1 MIFDR
6 KEKVCYNRIVALRKG
21 GIIIEYKSKSVLLK
35 RGLII
40 IPMAILGI
48 TIFSNASY
56 ATNSITGTK
65 DRIKEIKIVEEKNID
80 QLIRNKKTKLAI
92 NYTRNTTTTSRSEVD
107 REIKQ
112 EKTKQEKAKK
122 EQKYINPNEVK
133 ISKNM
138 DLTKRTGL
146 SKEDFKKVIKNLK
159 QDKSKFFYNNADT
172 IYDLC
177 KKYQINEFFFCGLIS
192 AESGW
197 NIASNHRKTHNYI
210 SLMSKGKLIKY
221 SSTKEGLE
229 VAAKKL
235 HYNYLTPG
243 GKFYGGKTIAG
254 VQKRFCPASKTWD
267 DLVYSGMKYMLAAAK
282 KTK

>member
-1 MIFDR
+1 MT
-6 KEKVCYNRIVALRKG
+6 
-21 GIIIEYKSKSVLLK
+21 
-35 RGLII
+35 
-40 IPMAILGI
+40 ILGL
-48 TIFSNASY
+48 TIFTNTSY

-65 DRIKEIKIVEEKNID
+65 DRIKEIKIVEEINID
-80 QLIRNKKTKLAI
+80 KLIRNKRTKI
-92 NYTRNTTTTSRSEVD
+92 EENYTRDAKNTTTSRSEVN
-107 REIKQ
+107 RT
-112 EKTKQEKAKK
+112 EKNEETKK
-122 EQKYINPNEVK
+122 EQNYTNPKDVK

-146 SKEDFKKVIKNLK
+146 SKEDFKKVIKNVK

-177 KKYQINEFFFCGLIS
+177 EKYQINEIFFCGLIV

-197 NIASNHRKTHNYI
+197 SIAPNHRNTHNYI

-235 HYNYLTPG
+235 HNNYLTPG
-243 GKFYGGKTIAG
+243 GKFYSGKTIAG
-254 VQKRFCPASKTWD
+254 VQKRFCPASTTWD
-267 DLVYSGMKYMLAAAK
+267 DLVYSSMKYIISSAQK
-282 KTK
+282 IK